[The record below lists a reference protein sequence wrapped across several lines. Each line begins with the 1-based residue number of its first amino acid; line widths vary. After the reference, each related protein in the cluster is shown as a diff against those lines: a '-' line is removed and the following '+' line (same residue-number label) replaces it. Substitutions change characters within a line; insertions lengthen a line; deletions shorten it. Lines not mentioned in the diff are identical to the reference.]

1 MNVIDDKPLFICNH
15 LGHYVYHSLVISV
28 DHSQKSY
35 GVHVTAFKF
44 AKDIETE
51 TKSQNKFLDE
61 IQGSFDN
68 ASNLLSNTLHRV
80 LGIPKKRTNNRKFM
94 LYVILF
100 VIIMTLIG
108 YFLIFHRSS

>member
-1 MNVIDDKPLFICNH
+1 MNDTQGLLEQENNRRADELSHKV
-15 LGHYVYHSLVISV
+15 SLL
-28 DHSQKSY
+28 K
-35 GVHVTAFKF
+35 AF